1 MARKTP
7 SRKGPDDSL
16 RQLLRE
22 KLLQRQRLM
31 RKPVF
36 ARRVFLD
43 LPREEVSYRFFMI
56 LDQWIVR

>member
-1 MARKTP
+1 MASRTP
-7 SRKGPDDSL
+7 ERKGPDDSIRKL
-16 RQLLRE
+16 IRE

-56 LDQWIVR
+56 LDKWITL